1 MHEVPKLNHI
11 FIMGSQKLS
20 IFCPSSLLA
29 PPVAVAS
36 IAVNC
41 YHWLTFGPGGFRGS
55 EAAIVSTHIFLSFFF
70 FLMLVAFHPNQ
81 GYSGSWNFVMTK
93 RNIKEIK
100 KILIQFF
107 WPKKKAF
114 QAFFLLLTA
123 SVPWRISLI
132 GFHQLWVVPGSWFS
146 VNLDFFGNLRF
157 IQLSEVIISLKE
169 YSGIVLSR
177 TNTWAIEPPL
187 YVSSS

>member
-1 MHEVPKLNHI
+1 M
-11 FIMGSQKLS
+11 S
-20 IFCPSSLLA
+20 IFCPSSLLV

-41 YHWLTFGPGGFRGS
+41 HHWLTFGPGGFRGS

-81 GYSGSWNFVMTK
+81 GYSGSWNFVKEYQRNKFFFNKIFLTK
-93 RNIKEIK
+93 KT
-100 KILIQFF
+100 
-107 WPKKKAF
+107 AF

-146 VNLDFFGNLRF
+146 VNLDFFWQPTF
-157 IQLSEVIISLKE
+157 
-169 YSGIVLSR
+169 YSAVWSH
-177 TNTWAIEPPL
+177 
-187 YVSSS
+187 Y